1 MAATTPHPLH
11 QLADD
16 RRRDLTAG
24 FERARLRREARALV
38 GRQPGQVPPA
48 ATSARRA
55 TRNWRSAWFPTRSI
69 ARS

>member
-1 MAATTPHPLH
+1 MATNPHPLH

-16 RRRDLTAG
+16 RRHDLTAG
-24 FERARLRREARALV
+24 FERARLRREARASDGPEAV
-38 GRQPGQVPPA
+38 QVPPA
-48 ATSARRA
+48 ATSDRRP

>member
-1 MAATTPHPLH
+1 MAPTNPHPLH

-24 FERARLRREARALV
+24 FERARLRREARASIEREPV
-38 GRQPGQVPPA
+38 QAPA

>member
-1 MAATTPHPLH
+1 MAATNPHPLH

-24 FERARLRREARALV
+24 FERARLRREARASV
-38 GRQPGQVPPA
+38 EGEPAQVPPA
-48 ATSARRA
+48 TTSARRE
-55 TRNWRSAWFPTRSI
+55 TRNWRSAWFPARSI